1 MIITIGGVAGS
12 GTTTASKILSE
23 KMNIPYISA
32 GDIFRQMAVEHEM
45 DILKFSEYA
54 EDNIEIDKK
63 IDQRQAEIAQEN
75 EALIV
80 EGRLSAYFIDAD
92 LKVCFI
98 APLDVRAERIS
109 QREGK
114 PLSMVKKEIIQ
125 RGESEAKRY
134 QEIHQID
141 IKNLDIYD
149 LIINT
154 HSFAPESIA
163 NIILKATEEL

>member
-23 KMNIPYISA
+23 KMDIPYISA
-32 GDIFRQMAVEHEM
+32 GDIFRRMADEHDM

-54 EDNIEIDKK
+54 EKNIDIDIE
-63 IDQRQAEIAQEN
+63 IDQRQAEIARES

-80 EGRLSAYFIDAD
+80 EGRLSAYFIEAD

-109 QREGK
+109 QRESK
-114 PLSMVKKEIIQ
+114 PLAIVKKEIIQ

-154 HSFAPESIA
+154 YSFTPESIA
-163 NIILKATEEL
+163 NIILKTTEEL

>member
-23 KMNIPYISA
+23 KMDIPYISA
-32 GDIFRQMAVEHEM
+32 GDIFRQMAAEHDM

-54 EDNIEIDKK
+54 EDNIDVDKEIDQK
-63 IDQRQAEIAQEN
+63 QAEIARES

-80 EGRLSAYFIDAD
+80 EGRLSAYFIEAD

-114 PLSMVKKEIIQ
+114 SLEIVKKEIIQ
-125 RGESEAKRY
+125 RGDSEAKRY
-134 QEIHQID
+134 REIHQID
-141 IKNLDIYD
+141 INNLDIYD

-154 HSFAPESIA
+154 HSFTPESIA
-163 NIILKATEEL
+163 NIILKTTEEL